1 MQPVQVEL
9 GDKDGEPVGRSGD
22 TGGGPVARQGQDL
35 ERCSHERQ
43 HLHAPAFKLR
53 HDKPRPRHCRIVRSA
68 EASWA
73 ASLSTDDPQGRKH
86 NLWKQSVDRGEE
98 HAALGGGG
106 PGGAAAACGEM
117 DCVAHVEDLQP
128 VVPSI
133 GHDELASVYRQPAR
147 VIQLAG
153 RHAVP
158 SPAAHQG
165 AAGVSIHLDDAVHAG
180 VGEEEG
186 AAVGSNGQAVPAG
199 GRGGKVD
206 QAGRR
211 LERAWRRHAQ
221 GRTGGKGTRRL
232 GC

>member
-1 MQPVQVEL
+1 MSFMTPRRSVTALRQPCRTVKVRHWENL
-9 GDKDGEPVGRSGD
+9 
-22 TGGGPVARQGQDL
+22 
-35 ERCSHERQ
+35 
-43 HLHAPAFKLR
+43 PA
-53 HDKPRPRHCRIVRSA
+53 C
-68 EASWA
+68 
-73 ASLSTDDPQGRKH
+73 
-86 NLWKQSVDRGEE
+86 EE
-98 HAALGGGG
+98 HASKAGFGAGKPARLVLGRERYTYKPARLSVGRKSPTALARVGVS
-106 PGGAAAACGEM
+106 
-117 DCVAHVEDLQP
+117 VADGHLQP